1 MTGPVPRTTGC
12 SMTGN
17 DSFDV
22 GRDSHSPASPAFFDR
37 APFGFDGRIE
47 KVTVKYLTDK

>member
-1 MTGPVPRTTGC
+1 VTGRVPRTAGC

-22 GRDSHSPASPAFFDR
+22 GRDSHSPVSPAYFER
-37 APFGFDGRIE
+37 APFDFDGRTE
-47 KVTVKYLTDK
+47 KVTVKYLTD